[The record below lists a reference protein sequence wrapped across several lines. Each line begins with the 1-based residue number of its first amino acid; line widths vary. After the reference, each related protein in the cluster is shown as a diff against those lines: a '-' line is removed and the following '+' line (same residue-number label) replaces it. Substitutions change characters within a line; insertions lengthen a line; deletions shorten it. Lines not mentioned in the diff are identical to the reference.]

1 MGRFHLCLNWNVVAG
16 LAVIGLGILVI
27 APNLIWAALPVLV
40 VLACPLSMLFMMRRM
55 GGGQRA
61 TQPEREQRSV
71 VAHRP
76 REEQLVNLRA
86 RQEAIAHEIAELE
99 AASDATAQ
107 PVEAGVRTNGAR
119 VHKLS

>member
-1 MGRFHLCLNWNVVAG
+1 
-16 LAVIGLGILVI
+16 LVI